1 MMCLYSRK
9 RQNFK
14 RWHHMEQMLCERTLR
29 QTLDRHYKVHQKSFV
44 PSNDQNHWIDSSH
57 IHGIRGLKA
66 LMLVAN
72 DHLQPNILQD
82 NTFTSAPQT
91 STQVSRFWRRIIV
104 NASMNGQSCNLRLLQ
119 DTKFSEAVDDLILT
133 LGSIEFNLGMQ
144 NLRANEPEVAVS
156 HLKLATTHRHPEATF
171 NLGICYEL
179 GLGVQKNLKN
189 AMECYRSAAALGN
202 KTAMYNLGIF
212 YIHGRGG
219 LKKNRDAAR
228 ACFEAANKMGFQKAT
243 KALKLPE
250 KPIKIDEE
258 IQWKSQN
265 LITDSLDA
273 TLHRRQSSA
282 I

>member
-1 MMCLYSRK
+1 
-9 RQNFK
+9 
-14 RWHHMEQMLCERTLR
+14 MEKNYCECFHEWTL
-29 QTLDRHYKVHQKSFV
+29 T
-44 PSNDQNHWIDSSH
+44 
-57 IHGIRGLKA
+57 
-66 LMLVAN
+66 
-72 DHLQPNILQD
+72 
-82 NTFTSAPQT
+82 
-91 STQVSRFWRRIIV
+91 
-104 NASMNGQSCNLRLLQ
+104 GQSYNLPLLQ
-119 DTKFSEAVDDLILT
+119 DTKISKAVDDLILT

-144 NLRANEPEVAVS
+144 NLRANEPEIAVS
-156 HLKLATTHRHPEATF
+156 HLKLATTHRHPKATF

-202 KTAMYNLGIF
+202 KTAMYNLGVF

-228 ACFEAANKMGFQKAT
+228 ACFEAADKMGSQRAT
-243 KALKLPE
+243 KALRLPE

-273 TLHRRQSSA
+273 TLHRRQSSV